1 MPREEAMSK
10 IGEGVLKGARQA
22 LAHAKGANNSVRAT
36 KVRVPRR
43 IDVAKVRRKLNLSQ
57 KDFAAFSGISVS
69 TVRDWEQNRRL
80 PRGPAR
86 VLLTIIERDPEAV
99 ERALTRD

>member
-1 MPREEAMSK
+1 MSK
-10 IGEGVLKGARQA
+10 IGDGVLRGARQA
-22 LAHAKGANNSVRAT
+22 LAHAKGANDTVRAT
-36 KVRVPRR
+36 KVHIPRR
-43 IDVAKVRRKLNLSQ
+43 IDVAKVRKKLNLSQ
-57 KDFAAFSGISVS
+57 KDFAAFSGISLS

-99 ERALTRD
+99 ERALTRE